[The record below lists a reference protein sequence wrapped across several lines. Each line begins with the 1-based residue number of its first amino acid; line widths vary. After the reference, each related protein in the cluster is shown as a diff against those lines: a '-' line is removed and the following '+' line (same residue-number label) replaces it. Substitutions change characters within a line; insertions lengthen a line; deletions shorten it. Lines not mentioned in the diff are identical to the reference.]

1 VTEHEGFIPAL
12 LDSLSDRGPEATTL
26 RLYDGEQLT
35 DISSSQF
42 TKDIL
47 TAAGYFKSLGVAGR
61 HIALVAPNSY
71 RWLVTFYG
79 IAASGNVA
87 VPLNPELPAELLQEH
102 CALTD
107 VSLVFTEGTLSAS
120 LPQDMFLDYG
130 QLMQAAPIA
139 REDVYSAQPDD
150 TAVLMMTSGTTGKS
164 KAVELTHRNMYHCMT
179 SPDGVFFTPDV
190 EVVQIVLP
198 MFHIGGL
205 RGATSMLYMGKTVC
219 LGRGVRYLFE
229 EMAVFN
235 PTYLSL
241 VPSVVESIAKICRF
255 TKDKEA
261 RQKYFGRSF
270 RRTCAGG
277 AGIKP
282 EICRFLVDQGF
293 ILDTSYA
300 MTESSGVG
308 TWGVWDEAHPG
319 TIGKFNDRVQCQIR
333 DGELLFKGPAVM
345 KGYYKDPEATAQIL
359 EDGWLHTGDMGYR
372 DEEGNYYITG
382 RKKNVIIL
390 SNGENVNPEEVEAA
404 LSRCPAIAE
413 CMVYSD
419 GKGICADVYAKNPD
433 GAAAF
438 IRAYNEE
445 MPKYRQV
452 YKVLYSAEPLEK
464 TGSGKIKRKENK

>member
-1 VTEHEGFIPAL
+1 MMEHEGFIPAL
-12 LDSLSDRGPEATTL
+12 LDSVAARGPEADTL
-26 RLYDGEQLT
+26 RLYDGQQLT
-35 DISSSQF
+35 HISSAQF
-42 TKDIL
+42 IKDVL
-47 TAAGYFKSLGVAGR
+47 TATGYFKSLGVCAQ
-61 HIALVAPNSY
+61 HIALAAPNSY
-71 RWLVTFYG
+71 RWLVIFYG
-79 IAASGNVA
+79 IIASGNVA
-87 VPLNPELPAELLQEH
+87 VPLNPELPAELLKEH

-107 VSLVFTEGTLSAS
+107 VSMVYAEEPL
-120 LPQDMFLDYG
+120 LPHIPALDSHR
-130 QLMQAAPIA
+130 LMQAVPIV
-139 REDVYSAQPDD
+139 REDVYPARPED

-164 KAVELTHRNMYHCMT
+164 KAVELTHENMYHCMT
-179 SPDGVFFTPDV
+179 SPDGVFHTPDAQV
-190 EVVQIVLP
+190 AQIVLP

-255 TKDKEA
+255 AKTPEE
-261 RQKYFGRSF
+261 RQKYFGQRF

-282 EICRFLVDQGF
+282 EICRYLVEQGF

-319 TIGKFNDRVQCQIR
+319 SIGKFNERIQCQIR

-359 EDGWLHTGDMGYR
+359 EDGWLHTGDVGYR
-372 DEEGNYYITG
+372 DESGNYYITG

-390 SNGENVNPEEVEAA
+390 SNGENVNPEEVESS
-404 LSRCPAIAE
+404 LTRCPAIPE

-419 GKGICADVYAKNPD
+419 GKGICADIYTTDPD
-433 GAAAF
+433 SASAF
-438 IRAYNEE
+438 IRTYNEE

-452 YKVLYSAEPLEK
+452 YKVQFCAEPLEK